1 MSNIK
6 SFYIKTSTNKN
17 GYYSD
22 YRINSDAFNEGKR
35 YFIVKKYLD
44 KLDKINFLIEV
55 GGAGGRYL
63 AYLEKNY
70 LINKI
75 LYLDIFVDKKLKKNK
90 RIKTLEINFEDN
102 LPIQKGSVDAIILM
116 MVIEHL
122 FDPFEAFKK
131 IHFLLSK
138 EGIAF
143 INLPLVTNIKN
154 RIRLLFGFLPETS
167 VPYARWLKSKESD
180 GGHLYYFSIKFIEDL
195 CSMANLK
202 IIDYQYCGRF
212 LFLKKLWPSLFASE
226 ISFAVKRK

>member
-1 MSNIK
+1 M
-6 SFYIKTSTNKN
+6 
-17 GYYSD
+17 
-22 YRINSDAFNEGKR
+22 
-35 YFIVKKYLD
+35 YF
-44 KLDKINFLIEV
+44 
-55 GGAGGRYL
+55 
-63 AYLEKNY
+63 EKNY

-102 LPIQKGSVDAIILM
+102 LPIQKGSVEAIILM

-122 FDPFEAFKK
+122 FNPFEAFKK

-154 RIRLLFGFLPETS
+154 RIRLLFGFLPETN

-180 GGHLYYFSIKFIEDL
+180 GGHLHHFSIKFIEDL
-195 CSMANLK
+195 CAGHCTTK
-202 IIDYQYCGRF
+202 
-212 LFLKKLWPSLFASE
+212 
-226 ISFAVKRK
+226 ISF